1 MPLGIDAQ
9 MISEAIL
16 RAVEFVLL
24 GIWAFIDWVVFIELE
39 NPLGEVAIFGAIVGA
54 MVVARRG
61 LKRLLSRA

>member
-16 RAVEFVLL
+16 RAVEFVWL